1 MPDNPLKKKKGP
13 VYQTPPDQVTRA
25 VALRFDEETDTVPR
39 IIAQAKG
46 EIAKRIVELALE
58 YDIPIYSDSGLV
70 EQLLE
75 LDYYSEIPPH
85 LYKAV
90 AQVIVYVY
98 QLGGQ
103 KTKNGT
109 GV

>member
-1 MPDNPLKKKKGP
+1 MPKEKRKNQKPLYDSITK
-13 VYQTPPDQVTRA
+13 A
-25 VALRFDEETDTVPR
+25 VALRFDEETDKIPK

-58 YDIPIYSDSGLV
+58 YDIPIYQDSSLV
-70 EQLLE
+70 EQLLQ
-75 LDYYSEIPPH
+75 LDYYSEIPPY

-103 KTKNGT
+103 KIDHEKR
-109 GV
+109 V

>member
-1 MPDNPLKKKKGP
+1 MPDNPLTKKKGP
-13 VYQTPPDQVTRA
+13 VYQAPVDQVTRA

-39 IIAQAKG
+39 IVAQAKG

-103 KTKNGT
+103 KAKNGT
-109 GV
+109 GF

>member
-1 MPDNPLKKKKGP
+1 MPDNRLTKKKP
-13 VYQTPPDQVTRA
+13 TIYQTPIGQVTRA
-25 VALRFDEETDTVPR
+25 VALRFDEQTDSVPLV
-39 IIAQAKG
+39 IAQAKG

-75 LDYYSEIPPH
+75 LDYYSAIPPH

-109 GV
+109 DF